1 MCLLWLN
8 KQLSNGKEIEMTP
21 ITIVEYNRLKN
32 MFHRLTKKKIQGT
45 ASKAEL
51 MYTYEL
57 RMKLLR
63 YEESKPYDS

>member
-1 MCLLWLN
+1 
-8 KQLSNGKEIEMTP
+8 MTP

-45 ASKAEL
+45 ATKAEL